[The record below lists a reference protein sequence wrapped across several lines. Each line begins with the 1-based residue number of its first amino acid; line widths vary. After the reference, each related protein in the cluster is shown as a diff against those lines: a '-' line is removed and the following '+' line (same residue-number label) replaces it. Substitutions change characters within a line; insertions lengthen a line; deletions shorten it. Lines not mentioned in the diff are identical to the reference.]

1 MFISDWWIIVIN
13 AGTTTPIC
21 FIMKPTEVSRLA
33 HRGEKEGRVS

>member
-1 MFISDWWIIVIN
+1 VDHRHQCRHYD
-13 AGTTTPIC
+13 PDL